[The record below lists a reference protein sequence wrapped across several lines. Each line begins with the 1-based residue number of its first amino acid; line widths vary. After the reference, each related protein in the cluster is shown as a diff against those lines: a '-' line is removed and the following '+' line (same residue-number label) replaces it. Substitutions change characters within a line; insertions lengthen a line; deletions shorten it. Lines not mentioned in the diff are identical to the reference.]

1 MSNHHNSFYLA
12 YPVPPPQVPP
22 HEDAKFKAAVKQLG
36 DQPEGFVFS
45 ELSGP
50 VREVFDQFIQ

>member
-1 MSNHHNSFYLA
+1 M
-12 YPVPPPQVPP
+12 PP